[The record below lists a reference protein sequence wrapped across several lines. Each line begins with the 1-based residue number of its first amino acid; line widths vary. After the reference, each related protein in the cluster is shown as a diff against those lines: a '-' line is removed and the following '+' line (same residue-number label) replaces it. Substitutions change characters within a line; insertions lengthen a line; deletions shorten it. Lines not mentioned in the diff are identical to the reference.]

1 MSTRAKLAEVAR
13 ERPRYRPTDD
23 LRFVTPGERG
33 MAEARYLA
41 ATLIRP
47 NPSNPRKTMSN
58 EAMNELAESIRTHGI
73 LNPITVR
80 PSGSDYVIVA
90 GDRRFRAA
98 LLVGLSEIPCILRE
112 ISAEDAYVETLLEN
126 LQRED
131 IPPEEEAAGLLLLFT
146 ERQWTKRQIAQAIHK
161 SDRYVSTRI
170 RVFEDP
176 ILAEPVK
183 AGKIAV
189 STAEELLKVPDRE
202 ARSALVDDLTTGKLD
217 RASLRRALPRVHRPE
232 GSTSP
237 RRPAEAAAL
246 TGAEDRAGGAAGR
259 PIPTAEP
266 GEPELRLAGNTDG
279 QQSTAISPDT
289 GVVDLAS
296 AINPLVTAHESP
308 PTFDSGPDGRTA
320 DAMIDEIVCLAQPL
334 LERLLVERS
343 PATLVARRRLASLG
357 KLLED
362 VLRALPTSSL

>member
-1 MSTRAKLAEVAR
+1 VSTRAKLAEVAR

-47 NPSNPRKTMSN
+47 NPSNPRKTLSN
-58 EAMNELAESIRTHGI
+58 EAMNELAESIRAHGI

-98 LLVGLSEIPCILRE
+98 LLVGLSEIPCIIRE

-176 ILAEPVK
+176 ILAQPVK
-183 AGKIAV
+183 SGKIAV
-189 STAEELLKVPDRE
+189 STAEELLKVQDPE
-202 ARSALVDDLTTGKLD
+202 ARSALVDDLAEGKLD
-217 RASLRRALPRVHRPE
+217 RQSLRRALPRVHRPD
-232 GSTSP
+232 GRIPSK
-237 RRPAEAAAL
+237 RPADAVVL
-246 TGAEDRAGGAAGR
+246 TDTRERPNAPAGQPNSTTEPDEPESQPAGGSGGR
-259 PIPTAEP
+259 QASAI
-266 GEPELRLAGNTDG
+266 RTD
-279 QQSTAISPDT
+279 TT
-289 GVVDLAS
+289 VVDLTS
-296 AINPLVTAHESP
+296 AIKPLITAHESP
-308 PTFDSGPDGRTA
+308 PTSDSGPDERTA
-320 DAMIDEIVCLAQPL
+320 DALIDEVVRLAQPL
-334 LERLLVERS
+334 LEKLLVERS
-343 PATLVARRRLASLG
+343 SATLVARRRLASLG

-362 VLRALPTSSL
+362 VLRALPISS